1 MTAYAYRDGY
11 RLRKSGRFGYTV
23 YAPDDGYIGYAE
35 FGHPE
40 TIDAIINEYEQNDQ
54 KTTAHRDIS
63 HTSGLGGAHALDQ
76 QPPR

>member
-54 KTTAHRDIS
+54 QTRTVQPDQHAQ
-63 HTSGLGGAHALDQ
+63 GLG
-76 QPPR
+76 

>member
-23 YAPDDGYIGYAE
+23 YSPDDGYIGYAE
-35 FGHPE
+35 FGHFE

-54 KTTAHRDIS
+54 QTRTVQPDS
-63 HTSGLGGAHALDQ
+63 HAQRLG
-76 QPPR
+76 